1 MVPVENLWAFIVA
14 SVVLIVIPGP
24 SVLFVI
30 GRSLA
35 LGRLGG
41 LLSVVGNAL
50 GMVPLVAAVALGV
63 GALVAQSVV
72 IFTIIKFAGALYLV
86 YLGVQAIRHRADAA
100 AAVNGA
106 VATRSHWR
114 QLGEGFIVGVT
125 NPKTIAFFV
134 AVLPQFVDFT
144 AGSIPLQLFE
154 LGVRVHRAR
163 AHLRLD
169 LGAGR
174 ERGAQLVRAL
184 AEACGTPRRDRRRDD
199 DRPRRRARAHGQ
211 QALNG
216 AGRTAGGAAQGNGGC
231 IAPQAMHPPF
241 RSVAAY
247 SAAGR
252 AAAIGSPVL
261 GAGTAASGAAASAS
275 GSGRPASRSFQI
287 FSTDAGVRGV
297 TRLDDHV
304 GDEAGGETEVDRLVR
319 HDAAGTTNMVPSVT
333 TVPTRHRP
341 AGRRRRSPASTGS
354 RRGSATSSPPTRM
367 S

>member
-1 MVPVENLWAFIVA
+1 MVPVENLWAFVVA
-14 SVVLIVIPGP
+14 SIVLIVIPGP

-106 VATRSHWR
+106 VAARSHWR

-154 LGVRVHRAR
+154 LGVVFIVLA
-163 AHLRLD
+163 
-169 LGAGR
+169 
-174 ERGAQLVRAL
+174 LVCDSIWAL
-184 AEACGTPRRDRRRDD
+184 
-199 DRPRRRARAHGQ
+199 
-211 QALNG
+211 
-216 AGRTAGGAAQGNGGC
+216 
-231 IAPQAMHPPF
+231 
-241 RSVAAY
+241 
-247 SAAGR
+247 
-252 AAAIGSPVL
+252 
-261 GAGTAASGAAASAS
+261 AASAA
-275 GSGRPASRSFQI
+275 RTWFA
-287 FSTDAGVRGV
+287 
-297 TRLDDHV
+297 
-304 GDEAGGETEVDRLVR
+304 
-319 HDAAGTTNMVPSVT
+319 
-333 TVPTRHRP
+333 
-341 AGRRRRSPASTGS
+341 RSPRRAAHLAATG
-354 RRGSATSSPPTRM
+354 GVMMIGLGGVLALTGNKH
-367 S
+367 